1 MQLKDPLRRDGG
13 VHVILTVTVLLL
25 LLEFLDELIIKLLT
39 AWGAVGTEDIVITN
53 IAVVHTH
60 Y

>member
-1 MQLKDPLRRDGG
+1 MQLKDPLCRDGG

-25 LLEFLDELIIKLLT
+25 LLEFLDEVITKLLT
-39 AWGAVGTEDIVITN
+39 AWGAVGTEDILITN